1 MPGGVRLAW
10 AWARAPA
17 RCAWA
22 HVRAIQTHE
31 FDWANDEAR
40 RNWLDAF
47 RSRPLEAREVHIVYA
62 RSSGPGGQNVNKL
75 HTKVHARLDL
85 GPRTPR
91 PLPAGLVKALAK
103 QSPMYIQATHSLQ
116 VASERHR
123 SQAQNVQ
130 DALSKLH
137 AEILRLGSAGLR
149 GATSPEQQERV
160 AQLAKR
166 EREHVRRAKQMRSL
180 TKRGRRE
187 KP

>member
-1 MPGGVRLAW
+1 
-10 AWARAPA
+10 
-17 RCAWA
+17 
-22 HVRAIQTHE
+22 
-31 FDWANDEAR
+31 
-40 RNWLDAF
+40 
-47 RSRPLEAREVHIVYA
+47 
-62 RSSGPGGQNVNKL
+62 
-75 HTKVHARLDL
+75 
-85 GPRTPR
+85 
-91 PLPAGLVKALAK
+91 
-103 QSPMYIQATHSLQ
+103 MYIQATHSLQ

-130 DALSKLH
+130 DALSKVCSTATDEQLH